1 MITQYALRNNNRTPL
16 LLITLC
22 MCCALTTTVH
32 AQDIHIPDPNLRAA
46 IADELNI
53 AHDAPAF
60 STSVH
65 ICLSNFCPDLKLN
78 KPTSLCETP

>member
-1 MITQYALRNNNRTPL
+1 MNSRQKL
-16 LLITLC
+16 TLYLF
-22 MCCALTTTVH
+22 LTIVLGSIAF
-32 AQDIHIPDPNLRAA
+32 AQVVDIPDPNLRAA

-78 KPTSLCETP
+78 RRDLC

>member
-1 MITQYALRNNNRTPL
+1 MNSRQK
-16 LLITLC
+16 ITLYLF
-22 MCCALTTTVH
+22 LTIVLGSVAF
-32 AQDIHIPDPNLRAA
+32 AQVVDIPDPELRAA
-46 IADELNI
+46 TADELNI

-65 ICLSNFCPDLKLN
+65 ICLSNFCPDLKLY